1 MTTFKIPPPR
11 ITEFINDIKRLNVRH
26 KPFSA
31 YIPQGY
37 YEIELY
43 PNPNELFK
51 NKVQIIGQMPT
62 LQVGMFPV

>member
-11 ITEFINDIKRLNVRH
+11 IVEFINDIKRLNIRH

-43 PNPNELFK
+43 PNPKIDFILLK
-51 NKVQIIGQMPT
+51 YLT
-62 LQVGMFPV
+62 

>member
-1 MTTFKIPPPR
+1 MKMKIPMNK
-11 ITEFINDIKRLNVRH
+11 ITEFCKDLKRLDIRH

-43 PNPNELFK
+43 PNPK
-51 NKVQIIGQMPT
+51 NIFLALKYS
-62 LQVGMFPV
+62 

>member
-43 PNPNELFK
+43 PNPNELFLK
-51 NKVQIIGQMPT
+51 IKYK
-62 LQVGMFPV
+62 

>member
-1 MTTFKIPPPR
+1 MKMTKFKIPPPK
-11 ITEFINDIKRLNVRH
+11 ITEFIKDIKRLNVRH

-43 PNPNELFK
+43 PNPNELFLLMK
-51 NKVQIIGQMPT
+51 YVNDLTG
-62 LQVGMFPV
+62 

>member
-1 MTTFKIPPPR
+1 MTTFKIPSTK
-11 ITEFINDIKRLNVRH
+11 ITEFIKDIKRFDIRH

-43 PNPNELFK
+43 PNPKIDFILLK
-51 NKVQIIGQMPT
+51 YLT
-62 LQVGMFPV
+62 